1 MKRRNFIKS
10 IALASVVSSNFFGIN
25 HKLFAQSKEYEISD
39 ASVKIFYKL
48 INRAKKE
55 NWKKMNINDLNIQIA
70 QEFLNSQYVGGTLE
84 GKGAEICRADFTGL
98 DCVTFVENS
107 LALSRAIKKEKYSVA
122 DFFDELIFI
131 RYRNGNKTDYASRLH
146 YTSDW
151 ISDNLKKGVFKDITK
166 DIGGTAIKFNLNFM
180 SSNPKFYKALERD
193 STLIPKIAEI
203 EKAINEQTFYFIE
216 NKSIKKIEHL
226 INNGDIICFT
236 TNKEGLDFAH
246 LGFAYVE
253 KNKSPRLFH
262 ASSKQKK
269 VIIDTSIS
277 EYINSVSSDT
287 GIVVVRGNSI

>member
-10 IALASVVSSNFFGIN
+10 IALASVVGSNFLGLN
-25 HKLFAQSKEYEISD
+25 QKLLAQSKEYEISD

-70 QEFLNSQYVGGTLE
+70 HEFLNSQYIGGTLE

-107 LALSRAIKKEKYSVA
+107 LALSRSIKKEKYSVA
-122 DFFDELIFI
+122 DFFEELIFI
-131 RYRNGNKTDYASRLH
+131 RYRNGNITDYASRLH

-166 DIGGTAIKFNLNFM
+166 DIGGTIHKFNLNFM
-180 SSNPKFYKALERD
+180 SSNPKFYKALEQD
-193 STLIPKIAEI
+193 TTLIPKIAEI

-216 NKSIKKIEHL
+216 KKSIKKIEYL

-246 LGFAYVE
+246 LGLAYVE
-253 KNKSPRLFH
+253 KNKAPRLFH

-269 VIIDTSIS
+269 VVIDSSIS
-277 EYINSVSSDT
+277 EYINTVSSDT
-287 GIVVVRGNSI
+287 GIVVVRANSI